1 LTLTILLVV
10 VHFIILYFWI
20 FDWRKLVTT
29 ISLVSWIGS
38 AILGILFYIVYCRI
52 LDVKGRI
59 VAIYQ
64 RILLGSAL
72 MTVILVVPALA
83 IESITSSMP

>member
-10 VHFIILYFWI
+10 AHFIILYFWI

-59 VAIYQ
+59 VG
-64 RILLGSAL
+64 ILLGSAL